1 MVPTQLET
9 EERMTKRKMQSLLIV
24 LTLVS
29 QTVSC
34 ATARAQSGVG
44 DGQRT
49 DGQDSGDP
57 LALYKQAGINQTQE
71 KQITDL
77 VMGFEQLMLINGKVM
92 STLMQDMKALS
103 QQAEINEQAA
113 VSKQAEINKLNGD
126 MAIER
131 IRLVSKIR
139 KVLTPEQRQKLIKLM
154 Q

>member
-1 MVPTQLET
+1 
-9 EERMTKRKMQSLLIV
+9 MTKRKMQSLLIV

>member
-1 MVPTQLET
+1 
-9 EERMTKRKMQSLLIV
+9 MTKRKMQSLLIV

-29 QTVSC
+29 LTVSC
-34 ATARAQSGVG
+34 ATALAQSGVG

-49 DGQDSGDP
+49 DGQESGDP

-139 KVLTPEQRQKLIKLM
+139 KVLTPDQRQKLIKLM